1 MRHSLYCIAF
11 GAVAGVVLLAVADF
25 IASQCFDASLVPF

>member
-1 MRHSLYCIAF
+1 MARYCYCIAF

>member
-1 MRHSLYCIAF
+1 VIRCCTTIAL
-11 GAVAGVVLLAVADF
+11 GAVLGIALLAVADF